1 MLLPHSQ
8 RVRLGL
14 RYSESPV
21 LAPSPLLPA
30 GLLRVHRAQ
39 SPRARGIAWREPR
52 VSPGEESSSVALSAG
67 FDLPLLFNLSV
78 CVHVR
83 RQ

>member
-1 MLLPHSQ
+1 M
-8 RVRLGL
+8 
-14 RYSESPV
+14 
-21 LAPSPLLPA
+21 LAPSPLLNV
-30 GLLRVHRAQ
+30 GLLRVRCAQ
-39 SPRARGIAWREPR
+39 SPRGRGIAWKEPR
-52 VSPGEESSSVALSAG
+52 VSPGEESGPVTLSAG